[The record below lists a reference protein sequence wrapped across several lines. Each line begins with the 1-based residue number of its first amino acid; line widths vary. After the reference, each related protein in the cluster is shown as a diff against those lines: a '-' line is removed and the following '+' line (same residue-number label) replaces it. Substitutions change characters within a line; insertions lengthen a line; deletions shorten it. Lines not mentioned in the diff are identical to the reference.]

1 MDRVAES
8 GVGRE
13 PSGVL
18 SRALRASAPHAW
30 FLEDEVAGLAGL
42 VGPGAVCLD
51 VGAEYGLYTWTLAG
65 LVGRSGHVHAVEP
78 QPGPSAFVDT
88 TRRLLGAGNVTVHR
102 TALGAA
108 AGGGVLALPRRGLLP
123 VHGRAFL
130 TTGASGL
137 GSNAEFAHHDDV
149 PVPVTTLDDLVA
161 DLALDRL
168 DLVKVGH
175 RGCGGPPASGGTHHA
190 GDAASGAHARARGP
204 APRPV
209 RRDRGRDRRRAGG
222 RRVRGPDLGPGPRLG
237 PAQARRRPSQ
247 RAVRAPTDPDDRRR
261 SSPARVAAGSAPHL
275 TGPNTRGGATVIV
288 GGAGRI
294 EEVGPGV
301 LVIAAGPAERAR
313 P

>member
-168 DLVKVGH
+168 DLVKADIEGAEARLLQGARTTLATLRPVLMLELEDRHLARFG
-175 RGCGGPPASGGTHHA
+175 ATVA
-190 GDAASGAHARARGP
+190 EIVDALGADGYAARTWDRARGWV
-204 APRPV
+204 PRRP
-209 RRDRGRDRRRAGG
+209 DDG
-222 RRVRGPDLGPGPRLG
+222 RRNVLFVPDGP
-237 PAQARRRPSQ
+237 
-247 RAVRAPTDPDDRRR
+247 
-261 SSPARVAAGSAPHL
+261 
-275 TGPNTRGGATVIV
+275 
-288 GGAGRI
+288 
-294 EEVGPGV
+294 
-301 LVIAAGPAERAR
+301 
-313 P
+313 